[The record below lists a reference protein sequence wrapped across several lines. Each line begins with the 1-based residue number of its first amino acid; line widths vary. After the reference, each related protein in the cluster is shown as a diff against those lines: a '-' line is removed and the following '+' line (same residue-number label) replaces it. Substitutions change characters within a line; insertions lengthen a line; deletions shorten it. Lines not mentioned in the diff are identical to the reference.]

1 VSKKE
6 RDGPPSSDAE
16 PARYEVGYGR
26 PPRAHQFK
34 PGETGNARGR
44 PKGAKNEATILPALL
59 NRKIEIREGG
69 RVRKITV
76 HEAIL
81 LRCVDDALK
90 GNVKTTSFLLNRYA
104 AMQAGETQEI
114 DEMSKDEREVLESF
128 ARRLEAELKEKGQMP

>member
-1 VSKKE
+1 MSNKE

-16 PARYEVGYGR
+16 PARHEVGYGR

-34 PGETGNARGR
+34 PGESGNARGR
-44 PKGAKNEATILPALL
+44 PKGAKSEATILPALL

-90 GNVKTTSFLLNRYA
+90 GNVKTTSFL
-104 AMQAGETQEI
+104 
-114 DEMSKDEREVLESF
+114 
-128 ARRLEAELKEKGQMP
+128 

>member
-1 VSKKE
+1 MSSE
-6 RDGPPSSDAE
+6 HEGEGPIPRAE
-16 PARYEVGYGR
+16 SRTYEVGYGR

-34 PGETGNARGR
+34 PGESGNARGR
-44 PKGAKNEATILPALL
+44 PKGAKSEATILQALL

-128 ARRLEAELKEKGQMP
+128 VSRLEAELKEKG

>member
-1 VSKKE
+1 M
-6 RDGPPSSDAE
+6 
-16 PARYEVGYGR
+16 
-26 PPRAHQFK
+26 
-34 PGETGNARGR
+34 
-44 PKGAKNEATILPALL
+44 
-59 NRKIEIREGG
+59 
-69 RVRKITV
+69 RKITV

-128 ARRLEAELKEKGQMP
+128 VSRLEAELKEKG

>member
-34 PGETGNARGR
+34 PGESGNARGR
-44 PKGAKNEATILPALL
+44 PKGAKSEATILPALL

-81 LRCVDDALK
+81 LRCVEDALK

-128 ARRLEAELKEKGQMP
+128 VSRLEAELKEKG

>member
-1 VSKKE
+1 MSRKE

-34 PGETGNARGR
+34 PGESGNARGR
-44 PKGAKNEATILPALL
+44 PKGAKSEATILPALL

-81 LRCVDDALK
+81 LRCVEDALK

-128 ARRLEAELKEKGQMP
+128 VSRLEAELKEKG

>member
-34 PGETGNARGR
+34 PGESGNARGR
-44 PKGAKNEATILPALL
+44 PKGAKSEATILPALL

-81 LRCVDDALK
+81 LRCVEDALK
-90 GNVKTTSFLLNRYA
+90 GNVKATSFLLNRYA
-104 AMQAGETQEI
+104 AMQASETQEI

-128 ARRLEAELKEKGQMP
+128 VSRLEAELKEKG

>member
-1 VSKKE
+1 MSKKE

-26 PPRAHQFK
+26 PPGAHQFK
-34 PGETGNARGR
+34 PGESGNARGR
-44 PKGAKNEATILPALL
+44 PKGAKSEATILPALL

-81 LRCVDDALK
+81 LRCVEDALK
-90 GNVKTTSFLLNRYA
+90 GNVKTANFLFNRYA
-104 AMQAGETQEI
+104 AMQAGETQDI
-114 DEMSKDEREVLESF
+114 DEMSKDDREVLEGF
-128 ARRLEAELKEKGQMP
+128 ASRLEAELKEKG